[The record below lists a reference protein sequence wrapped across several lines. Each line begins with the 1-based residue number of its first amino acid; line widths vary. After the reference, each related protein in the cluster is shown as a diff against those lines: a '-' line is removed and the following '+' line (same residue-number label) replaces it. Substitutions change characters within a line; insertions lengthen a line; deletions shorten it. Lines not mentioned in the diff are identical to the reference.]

1 MVGQELIIY
10 PWFYWYTQSP
20 KYTVLIVVPRM
31 YIYIHSPCRTWKSCF
46 PKCVLSVC
54 PELYIANIAD
64 MCIYIYMYLFLVI
77 SKCICIY

>member
-31 YIYIHSPCRTWKSCF
+31 YIYIYTF
-46 PKCVLSVC
+46 PLQNMEILFSR
-54 PELYIANIAD
+54 
-64 MCIYIYMYLFLVI
+64 MC
-77 SKCICIY
+77 SKCMS